1 MNRRQKKK
9 FKKKKCHK
17 RYVEFRS
24 AKIREA
30 CKKWLEDQDGKY
42 DSYYVVTSKNCKRI
56 IHIYG
61 LKIKSITPEPMKM
74 KNDLEPITMNF
85 SCIKQQIPEGVENY
99 ARSLMNR
106 PDFPLPQLPMQM
118 HDSLFK
124 PEKSQVEQ
132 MLEDWIDQTKDPSY
146 GESLCCRSIYCLSEA
161 TGIPESELR
170 KHQKIEIPDDVSPV
184 IQSCQND
191 IMNKFHEKVLTEC
204 VKTTGIPYEILCGPD
219 IGKSEDKQAIRFVEG
234 RKL

>member
-24 AKIREA
+24 VKIREA

-74 KNDLEPITMNF
+74 KNDPEPITMNF
-85 SCIKQQIPEGVENY
+85 SCMNQQILEGVEK
-99 ARSLMNR
+99 LC
-106 PDFPLPQLPMQM
+106 
-118 HDSLFK
+118 
-124 PEKSQVEQ
+124 
-132 MLEDWIDQTKDPSY
+132 KD
-146 GESLCCRSIYCLSEA
+146 
-161 TGIPESELR
+161 T
-170 KHQKIEIPDDVSPV
+170 
-184 IQSCQND
+184 
-191 IMNKFHEKVLTEC
+191 
-204 VKTTGIPYEILCGPD
+204 YE
-219 IGKSEDKQAIRFVEG
+219 
-234 RKL
+234 

>member
-9 FKKKKCHK
+9 FKKKKFHR

-24 AKIREA
+24 EKISEFCR
-30 CKKWLEDQDGKY
+30 KWMEDHDEY
-42 DSYYVVTSKNCKRI
+42 DSYYLVTSRNYKRI

-61 LKIKSITPEPMKM
+61 LKIKSIIPESMNM
-74 KNDLEPITMNF
+74 KNEQPEPITINF
-85 SCIKQQIPEGVENY
+85 SCIEQQIPEGVENH

-106 PDFPLPQLPMQM
+106 LDFPLSQLPMQM
-118 HDSLFK
+118 HESLFK

-132 MLEDWIDQTKDPSY
+132 MLEDWIDQIKDPAY
-146 GESLCCRSIYCLSEA
+146 GESICSRSIHCLSEA

-191 IMNKFHEKVLTEC
+191 IMNKFHEKVLAEWT
-204 VKTTGIPYEILCGPD
+204 KSTGIPYEILCGPD
-219 IGKSEDKQAIRFVEG
+219 IGKSEDKQAITFVEG